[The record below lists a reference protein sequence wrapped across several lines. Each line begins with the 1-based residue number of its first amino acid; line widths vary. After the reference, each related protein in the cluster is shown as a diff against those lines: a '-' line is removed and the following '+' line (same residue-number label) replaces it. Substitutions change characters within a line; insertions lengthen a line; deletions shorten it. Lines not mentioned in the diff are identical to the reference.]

1 MTLDPGVWGVLATP
15 LTADG
20 SAVDTESLARQ
31 VRHYEA
37 IGATGLT
44 VLGVF
49 GEAARLTPAERLT
62 VVETVVASGDLPLVI
77 GVSALGLE
85 EVCAEAANVL
95 PAAGSRLAGLMV
107 QVNSSDP
114 GALSNHLNEVADR
127 TERPLVV
134 QDYPVISG
142 VPIATADLVAAVR
155 RVPSVV
161 AVKSESSPSP
171 PAVAELV
178 AGLDVP
184 IFGGLGGTCLL
195 DELAVG
201 AAGAMTGF
209 SVPEGLLACVKA
221 FRDGGFDAAR
231 DVWRDYLPLVN
242 FEFQAGIAL
251 ALRKRSLVLR
261 GLIAHDTVRPPAATP
276 PETMLRLLA
285 EHLHRTPSVAL
296 PPPPE
301 QPTPSTSPE
310 RSEGLL

>member
-31 VRHYEA
+31 VRHYES

-49 GEAARLTPAERLT
+49 GEAARLTPAERRT
-62 VVETVVASGDLPLVI
+62 VVETVVASSSELPLVI
-77 GVSALGLE
+77 GITALKLD
-85 EVCAEAANVL
+85 EVVAEATNVL
-95 PAAGSRLAGLMV
+95 PAVGSRLAGLMI
-107 QVNSSDP
+107 QVNSGDP
-114 GALSNHLNEVADR
+114 NALSNHLDEVAER
-127 TERPLVV
+127 IERPIVV
-134 QDYPVISG
+134 QDYPVITGIRIS
-142 VPIATADLVAAVR
+142 TADLVAAVR
-155 RVPSVV
+155 TAPSVV

-209 SVPEGLLACVKA
+209 SVPEGLLACA
-221 FRDGGFDAAR
+221 GAYRSGGFEAAR
-231 DVWRDYLPLVN
+231 EVWRDYLPLVN

-251 ALRKRSLVLR
+251 GLRKRSLVLR
-261 GLIAHDTVRPPAATP
+261 GLIAYDAVRPPAVVP
-276 PETMLRLLA
+276 PESMLRLLA
-285 EHLHRTPSVAL
+285 EHLQRTPGAL
-296 PPPPE
+296 
-301 QPTPSTSPE
+301 
-310 RSEGLL
+310 

>member
-1 MTLDPGVWGVLATP
+1 MALEPGVWGVLATP

-31 VRHYEA
+31 VRHYES

-49 GEAARLTPAERLT
+49 GEAARLTPAERRT
-62 VVETVVASGDLPLVI
+62 VVETVVAAGGLPLVI
-77 GVSALGLE
+77 GVSALELA

-95 PAAGSRLAGLMV
+95 PAVGSRLAGLMV
-107 QVNSSDP
+107 QVNSGDP
-114 GALSNHLNEVADR
+114 GALSKHLDEVAHR
-127 TERPLVV
+127 TESPLVV
-134 QDYPVISG
+134 QDYPVMSG
-142 VPIATADLVAAVR
+142 VRIATADLVAAVR
-155 RVPSVV
+155 NVRSVV

-209 SVPEGLLACVKA
+209 SVPEGLLACVA
-221 FRDGGFDAAR
+221 AYRSGGFDAAR
-231 DVWRDYLPLVN
+231 EVWRDYLPLVN

-251 ALRKRSLVLR
+251 GLRKRSLVLR
-261 GLIAHDTVRPPAATP
+261 GLIAYDAVRTPSAVP
-276 PETMLRLLA
+276 PESMLRLLA
-285 EHLHRTPSVAL
+285 EHLRRTPGVS
-296 PPPPE
+296 
-301 QPTPSTSPE
+301 
-310 RSEGLL
+310 

>member
-1 MTLDPGVWGVLATP
+1 MTLDAGVWGVLATP
-15 LTADG
+15 LSADG

-31 VRHYEA
+31 VRHYES

-62 VVETVVASGDLPLVI
+62 VVETVVAAGESPLVI
-77 GVSALGLE
+77 GVSALELE
-85 EVCAEAANVL
+85 QVCAEAANVL
-95 PAAGSRLAGLMV
+95 PAVGSRLAGLMV

-114 GALSNHLNEVADR
+114 DALSKHLNEVAHR

-134 QDYPVISG
+134 QDYPVITGIRISS
-142 VPIATADLVAAVR
+142 ADLITAVR
-155 RVPSVV
+155 NTPSAV
-161 AVKSESSPSP
+161 AVKSESAPSP

-209 SVPEGLLACVKA
+209 SVPEGLLACVA
-221 FRDGGFDAAR
+221 AYRSGGFEAAR

-242 FEFQAGIAL
+242 FEFQTGIAL
-251 ALRKRSLVLR
+251 GLRKRSLVLR
-261 GLIAHDTVRPPAATP
+261 GLIEYDAVRAPGAVP
-276 PETMLRLLA
+276 PESMLRLLA
-285 EHLHRTPSVAL
+285 EHLRRTPGVS
-296 PPPPE
+296 
-301 QPTPSTSPE
+301 
-310 RSEGLL
+310 

>member
-15 LTADG
+15 LSEDG

-31 VRHYEA
+31 VRHYES

-49 GEAARLTPAERLT
+49 GEAARLSSAERRT
-62 VVETVVASGDLPLVI
+62 VVETVVAASSRLPLVVGI
-77 GVSALGLE
+77 SALELD

-95 PAAGSRLAGLMV
+95 PAVDSRLAGLMV

-114 GALSNHLNEVADR
+114 GALSNHLNSVAER
-127 TERPLVV
+127 TERPIVV
-134 QDYPVISG
+134 QDYPIITG
-142 VPIATADLVAAVR
+142 IRITTADLIAAVR
-155 RVPSVV
+155 DVPSAV

-171 PAVAELV
+171 PAVAELA

-195 DELAVG
+195 DELAAG

-209 SVPEGLLACVKA
+209 SVPEGLIACVTA
-221 FRDGGFDAAR
+221 YREGGFDAAR
-231 DVWRDYLPLVN
+231 EVWRDYLPLVN

-251 ALRKRSLVLR
+251 GLRKHSLVRR
-261 GLIAHDTVRPPAATP
+261 GLIAYDAVRPPAAVP
-276 PETMLRLLA
+276 PESMLRLLA
-285 EHLHRTPSVAL
+285 EHLRNTPGVS
-296 PPPPE
+296 
-301 QPTPSTSPE
+301 
-310 RSEGLL
+310 

>member
-20 SAVDTESLARQ
+20 SAIDAESLSRQ
-31 VRHYEA
+31 VRHYES

-49 GEAARLTPAERLT
+49 GEAARLTPAERRT
-62 VVETVVASGDLPLVI
+62 VVETVVGSGELPLVV
-77 GVSALGLE
+77 GVSTLALE

-95 PAAGSRLAGLMV
+95 PVVGSRLAGLMV
-107 QVNSSDP
+107 QVNSVDP
-114 GALSNHLNEVADR
+114 DALSKHLNAVADR
-127 TERPLVV
+127 TECPLVV

-142 VPIATADLVAAVR
+142 VRIATADLVAAVR
-155 RVPSVV
+155 TVPAVV

-171 PAVAELV
+171 PAVAELA

-209 SVPEGLLACVKA
+209 SVPEGLLACVGA
-221 FRDGGFDAAR
+221 FREGGFEAAH

-242 FEFQAGIAL
+242 FEFQAAIAL
-251 ALRKRSLVLR
+251 GLRKRSLVLR
-261 GLIAHDTVRPPAATP
+261 GLIAYDAVRPPAAVP
-276 PETMLRLLA
+276 PASMLRLLE
-285 EHLHRTPSVAL
+285 EHLRRTPGVS
-296 PPPPE
+296 
-301 QPTPSTSPE
+301 
-310 RSEGLL
+310 